1 MCVNVL
7 QGVYFDI
14 LQHIEKRKYDVLTE
28 RVSLST
34 AQKLVLIGRLWVKAA
49 MVRPA

>member
-14 LQHIEKRKYDVLTE
+14 LRRIEDRDYDVLSE

-34 AQKLVLIGRLWVKAA
+34 PEKLALIGKLWAGAA
-49 MVRPA
+49 AIRPK